1 MRRFGGL
8 AAALRQNLVRI
19 AQAAP
24 RSSHRSETA
33 SFAEIGYPLPD
44 HGSRTVARS
53 DGIRGGGRETKGP
66 KWRAFGGRA
75 AVLDYAA
82 RLT

>member
-33 SFAEIGYPLPD
+33 SFAEMGYRLPVSPD

-66 KWRAFGGRA
+66 KWGCG
-75 AVLDYAA
+75 A
-82 RLT
+82 RVRW